1 MPHTFFATLALL
13 LAPLSLLASDTSQ
26 WAVRPEGSIYF
37 TAAQPSL
44 TKVTHKTVGYGAQ
57 LGIATHISGTDVPVR
72 IGFGM
77 DSFPGG
83 QSGSIKSSLYHSQ
96 IFADVFLPTGLRN
109 TTWFLGLSGNRYH
122 IKNEGQ
128 ETWTP
133 DPSYPSYA
141 NPGSVFALTAAEV
154 DRKNRAG
161 FRAGLDYRYNRNLAV
176 EFLFQTTELGLRK
189 AHYMTYPNGSKAYA
203 GTVGNV
209 NPSWL
214 QIGIRYTY

>member
-1 MPHTFFATLALL
+1 MALL
-13 LAPLSLLASDTSQ
+13 LAPVSLLASDTSS
-26 WAVRPEGSIYF
+26 WPVHPDGSIYL

-44 TKVTHKTVGYGAQ
+44 SKVTHHTLGYGAQ
-57 LGIATHISGTDVPVR
+57 LGLATHISGTNVPVR
-72 IGFGM
+72 IGLGM
-77 DSFPGG
+77 GLFPGG
-83 QSGSIKSSLYHSQ
+83 QYGSIKSTLYHSQ

-133 DPSYPSYA
+133 DPSYSVYA

-161 FRAGLDYRYNRNLAV
+161 FRIGLNYRYNRNLAA
-176 EFLFQTTELGLRK
+176 EFLGQTTELGLRK
-189 AHYMTYPNGSKAYA
+189 AHYMINASGAQVYA

-209 NPSWL
+209 NPAWL
-214 QIGIRYTY
+214 QVGIRYTY